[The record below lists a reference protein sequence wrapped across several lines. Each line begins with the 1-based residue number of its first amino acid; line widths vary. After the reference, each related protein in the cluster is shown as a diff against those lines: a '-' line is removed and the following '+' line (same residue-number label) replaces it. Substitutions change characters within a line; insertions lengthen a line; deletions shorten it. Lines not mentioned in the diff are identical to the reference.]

1 MPGGHQEE
9 TRVPGKLRSRSG
21 MFGKTKVQGDLTAK
35 KIMPKGGTQAKSKIG
50 GSRRGEARD
59 KAAARRKFKVP
70 APAGW
75 VCKTNQEIDEAAD
88 NEVQHS
94 KSGYSTKSR

>member
-1 MPGGHQEE
+1 MSGGHQEE

-35 KIMPKGGTQAKSKIG
+35 KIMPKGGTEAKSKIG

-59 KAAARRKFKVP
+59 KDKAAARRKF
-70 APAGW
+70 
-75 VCKTNQEIDEAAD
+75 
-88 NEVQHS
+88 
-94 KSGYSTKSR
+94 